1 MASRLELET
10 FEPEEPAP
18 ESFALDPAELE
29 ELKLTAFEQ
38 GYAAGWDDAIAAQD
52 AEAAKLRA
60 ELGRNLQELAFTYH
74 EARGHVLRALEP
86 LLRDM
91 ATKVLP
97 ALARDNTARI
107 VLEHLVPVAEE
118 LASAPVKVVA
128 HPASLAQIK
137 ELLLRE
143 ADFPLDFAEEPSLGE
158 AQVYLRFR
166 DSELRIDLD
175 GVVEA
180 IRAAISAYFNSND
193 PEVSNG

>member
-18 ESFALDPAELE
+18 ASFALDPAELE

-38 GYAAGWDDAIAAQD
+38 GYAAGWDDAITAQGT
-52 AEAAKLRA
+52 EAAKLRA

-91 ATKVLP
+91 AAKVLP

-128 HPASLAQIK
+128 NPASLAQIR

-175 GVVEA
+175 GVVDA
-180 IRAAISAYFNSND
+180 IRAAISAYFKSNN
-193 PEVSNG
+193 PEVSHG